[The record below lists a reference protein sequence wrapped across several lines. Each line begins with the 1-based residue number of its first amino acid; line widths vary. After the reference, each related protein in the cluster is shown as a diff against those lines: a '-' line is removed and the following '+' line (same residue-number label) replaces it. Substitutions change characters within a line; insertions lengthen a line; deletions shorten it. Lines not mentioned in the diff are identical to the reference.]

1 MPDAASVTHML
12 SSRLLEVQ
20 GEVLI
25 VRYPCLTS
33 PSWRVRD
40 FGVWRG
46 RAGVCSQARGPH
58 GEGREPGGGP
68 RSETVAPA
76 LRGRGLFVANE
87 EKTVVEYFCPA
98 AA

>member
-1 MPDAASVTHML
+1 M
-12 SSRLLEVQ
+12 
-20 GEVLI
+20 
-25 VRYPCLTS
+25 RYPRLTS

-46 RAGVCSQARGPH
+46 RAGVCSQAGRPR

-76 LRGRGLFVANE
+76 LRGRGLFVASE
-87 EKTVVEYFCPA
+87 EKTWWSIFVLQLRKRA
-98 AA
+98 AHSA